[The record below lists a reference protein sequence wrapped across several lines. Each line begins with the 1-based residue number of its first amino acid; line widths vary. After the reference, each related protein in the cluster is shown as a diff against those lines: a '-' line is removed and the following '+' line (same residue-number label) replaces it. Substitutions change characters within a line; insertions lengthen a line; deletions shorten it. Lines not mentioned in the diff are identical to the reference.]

1 MQSVLDKQKS
11 NVVQFPKAFTPT
23 ASSGGGDGTGGLTP
37 VFKDLISSIKKLTG
51 AVVGQTKVQLQLVPK
66 IAKPELP
73 KLPEAMGGK
82 PGFLMTAEDK
92 IRERASKL
100 PPAASMDKVEQNKQD
115 SGLNSALESTVEDE
129 RFRDKQLSLLVKIEE
144 NTRGGG
150 AGLAEKVK
158 DPKADGDFGLGTIGT
173 IIAVAAGTVA
183 GIVSAWVKTVKFFA
197 EMFGKGIKA
206 LGEIFPSL
214 GKIITSVEQTFVAWV
229 NAIRGAFSS
238 VVGKLGAMF
247 ETAIGF
253 FKGIFGEGSVIGKVI
268 MTIKNAVTGFLEPII
283 AGFKTISEVSGP
295 IGKAVEFV
303 KGALGGFMEFFAG
316 IGSKLGAFGKLFQ
329 AVSGV
334 VSKIAFPLMVIMS
347 IWDTIKG
354 ALAGWEEGGLVG
366 AIGGAIKGLFNG
378 LVFGVLDMI
387 KGAISWIAGA
397 LGFTAVEEF
406 LDSFSFEDMFSKL
419 VDAIMYIPQQIQNF
433 IMAPIESIKKLG
445 AFIGEAFDKVVG
457 FATAALEPVKAA
469 AAWIMDAFKPI
480 GDIMGALIDAY
491 LFIPRKI
498 LGLIDEYIYT
508 PLKEVFQPV
517 IDWFSKVVNTVKSW
531 FEEFGIPEMGFS
543 VLGKKFSIGPWYPFR
558 PDQGTDV
565 VSANTEMNTSSSSDG
580 SSSRDFKENITSM
593 NKDETVV
600 LTNQENSKSD
610 ASGNDNTSLKQNFTI
625 FDAKTG
631 KARISGDAGEKEISK
646 DAFRQI
652 KNASRAG
659 TADNDKIA
667 EIIKEDEAYQKLSFW
682 DKRKVDV
689 GYAKAS
695 DLLAASSPAD
705 TPTAQNISQQSADNS
720 AAKMA
725 PPPAPS
731 NTSVVNAPVNN
742 TSTSN
747 NVIKAPIRNRE
758 STQGKYL
765 ENRYA

>member
-1 MQSVLDKQKS
+1 MQSVLEKQKS
-11 NVVQFPKAFTPT
+11 NVVQFPKAFTP
-23 ASSGGGDGTGGLTP
+23 ASGGGDDTGGLTP

-66 IAKPELP
+66 ITKPELP

-92 IRERASKL
+92 IRERASKIA
-100 PPAASMDKVEQNKQD
+100 PAASMDKVDKNKQD
-115 SGLNSALESTVEDE
+115 SGLNSSLEANVEDE
-129 RFRDKQLSLLVKIEE
+129 RFRDKQLGLLIKIEE

-150 AGLAEKVK
+150 GMAEKVK
-158 DPKADGDFGLGTIGT
+158 DPKADSDFGLGTIGT

-229 NAIRGAFSS
+229 SAIKGAFSS

-253 FKGIFGEGSVIGKVI
+253 FKGIFGEGSMIGKVI
-268 MTIKNAVTGFLEPII
+268 TTIKTAVTGFLEPII
-283 AGFKTISEVSGP
+283 AGFRTISEVSGP

-316 IGSKLGAFGKLFQ
+316 IGSKLGAFGKIFS
-329 AVSGV
+329 AVSGI

-406 LDSFSFEDMFSKL
+406 LDSFSFEDMFSSFVDAVLFIPKKIQEFIMSPIETMTKLGESMMSLWEPIKNIMGTL
-419 VDAIMYIPQQIQNF
+419 VDAF
-433 IMAPIESIKKLG
+433 
-445 AFIGEAFDKVVG
+445 
-457 FATAALEPVKAA
+457 
-469 AAWIMDAFKPI
+469 
-480 GDIMGALIDAY
+480 
-491 LFIPRKI
+491 LFIPRQ
-498 LGLIDEYIYT
+498 LFALITDYIVT
-508 PLKEVFQPV
+508 PLTEVFKPV
-517 IDWFSKVVNTVKSW
+517 TDFFKGIAEQVMGF
-531 FEEFGIPEMGFS
+531 FEDFGIPEMGFS
-543 VLGKKFSIGPWYPFR
+543 ILGKKFSIGPYYPFR
-558 PDQGTDV
+558 PSEGTKRI
-565 VSANTEMNTSSSSDG
+565 SGNESMSQSSDATG
-580 SSSRDFKENITSM
+580 EKVGKDGKAVLKEDFAT
-593 NKDETVV
+593 
-600 LTNQENSKSD
+600 
-610 ASGNDNTSLKQNFTI
+610 
-625 FDAKTG
+625 FDPKTG
-631 KARISGDAGEKEISK
+631 KAMLAGDAAGPDGQREISTR
-646 DAFRQI
+646 AFGQI
-652 KNASRAG
+652 KSNAKAG
-659 TADNDKIA
+659 GNNDKIA
-667 EIIKEDEAYQKLSFW
+667 EIVKEDDAYQKLSFW

-705 TPTAQNISQQSADNS
+705 TPTAERVSKQSSDNS
-720 AAKMA
+720 VAKM
-725 PPPAPS
+725 PTQTPPS
-731 NTSVVNAPVNN
+731 NNSVVNAPVNN
-742 TSTSN
+742 TSTNN

>member
-1 MQSVLDKQKS
+1 MQSVLEKQKS
-11 NVVQFPKAFTPT
+11 NVVQFPKAFTP
-23 ASSGGGDGTGGLTP
+23 ASGGGDDTGGLTP

-66 IAKPELP
+66 ITKPELP

-92 IRERASKL
+92 IRERASKI

-115 SGLNSALESTVEDE
+115 SGLNSSLEANVEDE
-129 RFRDKQLSLLVKIEE
+129 RFRDKQLGLLIKIEE

-150 AGLAEKVK
+150 GMAEKVK
-158 DPKADGDFGLGTIGT
+158 DPKADSDFGLGTIGT

-229 NAIRGAFSS
+229 SAIKGAFSS

-253 FKGIFGEGSVIGKVI
+253 FKGIFGEGSMIGKVI
-268 MTIKNAVTGFLEPII
+268 TTIKTAVTGFLEPII
-283 AGFKTISEVSGP
+283 AGFRTISEVSGP

-316 IGSKLGAFGKLFQ
+316 IGSKLGAFGKIFS
-329 AVSGV
+329 AVSGI
-334 VSKIAFPLMVIMS
+334 VSKIAYPLMVVMS

-406 LDSFSFEDMFSKL
+406 LDSFSFEDMFSSFVDAVLFIPKKIQEFIMSPIETMTKLGESMMSLWEPIKNIMGTL
-419 VDAIMYIPQQIQNF
+419 VDAF
-433 IMAPIESIKKLG
+433 
-445 AFIGEAFDKVVG
+445 
-457 FATAALEPVKAA
+457 
-469 AAWIMDAFKPI
+469 
-480 GDIMGALIDAY
+480 
-491 LFIPRKI
+491 LFIPKQ
-498 LGLIDEYIYT
+498 LFALITDYIVT
-508 PLKEVFQPV
+508 PLTEVFKPV
-517 IDWFSKVVNTVKSW
+517 TDFFKGIAEQVMGF
-531 FEEFGIPEMGFS
+531 FEDFGIPEMGFS
-543 VLGKKFSIGPWYPFR
+543 VLGKKFSIGPYYPFR
-558 PDQGTDV
+558 PSEGTKR
-565 VSANTEMNTSSSSDG
+565 VSGNESMSQSSDATGESSTFSKSTVASGKDGKLNPDG
-580 SSSRDFKENITSM
+580 SVSYG
-593 NKDETVV
+593 KDTTAV
-600 LTNQENSKSD
+600 LTTGEKVGKD
-610 ASGNDNTSLKQNFTI
+610 GKAVIKEDFAT
-625 FDAKTG
+625 FDPKTG
-631 KARISGDAGEKEISK
+631 KAMLAGDAAGADGQREISTR
-646 DAFRQI
+646 AFGQI
-652 KNASRAG
+652 KANAKAG
-659 TADNDKIA
+659 GDNDKIA
-667 EIIKEDEAYQKLSFW
+667 EIVKEDDAYQKLSFW

-705 TPTAQNISQQSADNS
+705 TPTAERVSKQSSDNS
-720 AAKMA
+720 VAKM
-725 PPPAPS
+725 PTQTPPS
-731 NTSVVNAPVNN
+731 NNSVVNAPVNN
-742 TSTSN
+742 TSTNN

>member
-1 MQSVLDKQKS
+1 MQSVLEKQKS

-23 ASSGGGDGTGGLTP
+23 PSAGGDGTGGLTP
-37 VFKDLISSIKKLTG
+37 VLKDLISSIKKLTG

-115 SGLNSALESTVEDE
+115 SGLNSSLEANVEDE
-129 RFRDKQLSLLVKIEE
+129 RFRDKQLSLLIKIEE

-150 AGLAEKVK
+150 AGLAEKVE
-158 DPKADGDFGLGTIGT
+158 DPKKADFGLGTIGT

-183 GIVSAWVKTVKFFA
+183 GLVSAWVKTVKFFVGG
-197 EMFGKGIKA
+197 FINGIKY
-206 LGEIFPSL
+206 LGEVFPKL
-214 GKIITSVEQTFVAWV
+214 GKIVTAIETTFMSWV
-229 NAIRGAFSS
+229 SGIKGVFSS
-238 VVGKLGAMF
+238 VVGKFASMF

-253 FKGIFGEGSVIGKVI
+253 FKGIFGEGSMIGKVI
-268 MTIKNAVTGFLEPII
+268 TTIKTAVTGFLEPII
-283 AGFKTISEVSGP
+283 AGFRTIGEVSGP
-295 IGKAVEFV
+295 IGKAVQFV
-303 KGALGGFMEFFAG
+303 KNALGGFMEFFAG

-397 LGFTAVEEF
+397 LGFKAVEEF
-406 LDSFSFEDMFSKL
+406 LDSFSFADMFSAFVDAVLFIPKKIQEFIMSPIETMTKLGETLMSMWEPVKEIMGSL
-419 VDAIMYIPQQIQNF
+419 VDAF
-433 IMAPIESIKKLG
+433 
-445 AFIGEAFDKVVG
+445 
-457 FATAALEPVKAA
+457 
-469 AAWIMDAFKPI
+469 
-480 GDIMGALIDAY
+480 
-491 LFIPRKI
+491 LFIPRT
-498 LGLIDEYIYT
+498 LFGLINDYIVT
-508 PLKEVFQPV
+508 PLTEVFKPV
-517 IDWFSKVVNTVKSW
+517 TDFFKGIAEQVMGF
-531 FEEFGIPEMGFS
+531 FEDFGIPEMGFS
-543 VLGKKFSIGPWYPFR
+543 VLGKKVSIGPWYPFR
-558 PDQGTDV
+558 PEQGSNRV
-565 VSANTEMNTSSSSDG
+565 GG
-580 SSSRDFKENITSM
+580 SSSLSESSSAEGATSNFNQSTITSGQEGRR
-593 NKDETVV
+593 NKETGETYYREDQTRV
-600 LTNQENSKSD
+600 LTQTEKVGKD
-610 ASGNDNTSLKQNFTI
+610 GTASIQQNFAT
-625 FDAKTG
+625 FDPRTG
-631 KARISGDAGEKEISK
+631 KAMLEGDAAGANGSREISTR
-646 DAFRQI
+646 AFRQI
-652 KNASRAG
+652 KSNAQKGGDS
-659 TADNDKIA
+659 DKLA
-667 EIIKEDEAYQKLSFW
+667 EIVKEDDAYQKLGFW

-705 TPTAQNISQQSADNS
+705 TPTAQRISQQSADNS

>member
-1 MQSVLDKQKS
+1 MQSVLEKQKS

-23 ASSGGGDGTGGLTP
+23 PSAGGDGTGGLTP
-37 VFKDLISSIKKLTG
+37 VLKDLISSIKKLTG

-92 IRERASKL
+92 IRERASRL

-115 SGLNSALESTVEDE
+115 SGLNSSLEANVEDE
-129 RFRDKQLSLLVKIEE
+129 RFRDKALGVLIKIEE

-150 AGLAEKVK
+150 AGLAEKVE
-158 DPKADGDFGLGTIGT
+158 DPKKADFGLGTIGT

-183 GIVSAWVKTVKFFA
+183 GLVSAWVKTVKFFVGG
-197 EMFGKGIKA
+197 FINGIKY
-206 LGEIFPSL
+206 LGEVFPKL
-214 GKIITSVEQTFVAWV
+214 GKIVTAIETTFMSWV
-229 NAIRGAFSS
+229 SGIKGVFSS
-238 VVGKLGAMF
+238 VVGKFASMF

-253 FKGIFGEGSVIGKVI
+253 FKGIFGEGSMIGRVIT
-268 MTIKNAVTGFLEPII
+268 TIKTAVTGFLEPII
-283 AGFKTISEVSGP
+283 AGFRTIGEVSGP
-295 IGKAVEFV
+295 IGKAVQFV
-303 KGALGGFMEFFAG
+303 KNALSGFVEFFAG
-316 IGSKLGAFGKLFQ
+316 IGSKLGAFGKLFS
-329 AVSGV
+329 AVSSV

-347 IWDTIKG
+347 VWDTIKG

-397 LGFTAVEEF
+397 LGFKKVEEF
-406 LDSFSFEDMFSKL
+406 LDSFSFADMFSAF
-419 VDAIMYIPQQIQNF
+419 VDA
-433 IMAPIESIKKLG
+433 
-445 AFIGEAFDKVVG
+445 V
-457 FATAALEPVKAA
+457 
-469 AAWIMDAFKPI
+469 
-480 GDIMGALIDAY
+480 

-498 LGLIDEYIYT
+498 QEFIMSPIETMTKLGETLMSLWEPVKAIMGTLVDAFMFIPNQLLTLINDYIVT
-508 PLKEVFQPV
+508 PLTEVFKPV
-517 IDWFSKVVNTVKSW
+517 ADFFKNIAEQVMGF
-531 FEEFGIPEMGFS
+531 FEDFGIPEMGFS
-543 VLGKKFSIGPWYPFR
+543 VLGKNISIGPWYPFR
-558 PDQGTDV
+558 PEQGSNRV
-565 VSANTEMNTSSSSDG
+565 GG
-580 SSSRDFKENITSM
+580 SSSLSQSESADGATSNFNQSTITSGQEGRR
-593 NKDETVV
+593 NKETGETYYREDQTRV
-600 LTNQENSKSD
+600 LTQTEKVGKD
-610 ASGNDNTSLKQNFTI
+610 GTASIQQNFAT
-625 FDAKTG
+625 FDPRTG
-631 KARISGDAGEKEISK
+631 KAMLEGDAAGANGSREISTR
-646 DAFRQI
+646 AFRQI
-652 KNASRAG
+652 KSNAQAG
-659 TADNDKIA
+659 GDSDKLA
-667 EIIKEDEAYQKLSFW
+667 EIVKEDDAYQKLGFW

-689 GYAKAS
+689 GFAKAS

-705 TPTAQNISQQSADNS
+705 TPTAQRISQQSADNS